1 MIDDQYK
8 EEFDAWLAAKS
19 VQAQGLQEPRFVEQF
34 MRELRSFPEDQEPV
48 TGENMYMCSCAA
60 CGQGFDGHKRRHT
73 CKLCVNAL
81 QSGEKPQFNDAKQVI
96 LVRKDLGMPAGKLG
110 AQVAHASMACILNMG
125 NWTASTL
132 WKNSG
137 DGRPELKGQ
146 VHFGISLDCD
156 NPQHHAIEHWMTK
169 SFPKITLEVKNEAQ
183 LKRYYDEAVAAGLPA
198 SWIVDAGRTIFNGVP
213 TPTCVGI
220 GPASREQ
227 IDAITKR
234 LRVYQ

>member
-1 MIDDQYK
+1 M
-8 EEFDAWLAAKS
+8 S
-19 VQAQGLQEPRFVEQF
+19 QENKARMTERQ
-34 MRELRSFPEDQEPV
+34 
-48 TGENMYMCSCAA
+48 CAA
-60 CGQGFDGHKRRHT
+60 CENVFEAPIEERAHT
-73 CKLCVNAL
+73 CPACVAL
-81 QSGEKPQFNDAKQVI
+81 VQSGEKPKFNDAKQVI
-96 LVRKDLGMPAGKLG
+96 LIRKDLQMPAGKLG
-110 AQVAHASMACILNMG
+110 AQVAHASLACVLKLGTWSSGSVDGMG
-125 NWTASTL
+125 NISEDEEFTITVANGS
-132 WKNSG
+132 
-137 DGRPELKGQ
+137 P
-146 VHFGISLDCD
+146 VHD
-156 NPQHHAIEHWMTK
+156 WMTK

>member
-1 MIDDQYK
+1 MSDKAEAK
-8 EEFDAWLAAKS
+8 EIAAIE
-19 VQAQGLQEPRFVEQF
+19 A
-34 MRELRSFPEDQEPV
+34 RSYPSTDGRV
-48 TGENMYMCSCAA
+48 RNHNCAA
-60 CGQGFDGHKRRHT
+60 CGLPFQAPMDERCHT
-73 CKLCVNAL
+73 CRDCVKLV
-81 QSGEKPQFNDAKQVI
+81 QDGEKPKFNDAKQVI
-96 LVRKDLGMPAGKLG
+96 LIRKDLQMPAGKLG
-110 AQVAHASMACILNMG
+110 AQVAHASLACILQMG
-125 NWTASTL
+125 KWTQECF
-132 WKNSG
+132 
-137 DGRPELKGQ
+137 DGLMGTG
-146 VHFGISLDCD
+146 VLSNDFTISLKPDID
-156 NPQHHAIEHWMTK
+156 SQDSAVHDWMTK

>member
-1 MIDDQYK
+1 MSDKAEAK
-8 EEFDAWLAAKS
+8 EIAAIE
-19 VQAQGLQEPRFVEQF
+19 A
-34 MRELRSFPEDQEPV
+34 RSYPSTDGRV
-48 TGENMYMCSCAA
+48 RNHNCAA
-60 CGQGFDGHKRRHT
+60 CGLPFQAPMDERCHT
-73 CKLCVNAL
+73 CRDCVKLV
-81 QSGEKPQFNDAKQVI
+81 QDGEKPKFNDAKQVI
-96 LVRKDLGMPAGKLG
+96 LIRKDLQMPAGKLG
-110 AQVAHASMACILNMG
+110 AQVAHASLACILQMG
-125 NWTASTL
+125 KWTQECF
-132 WKNSG
+132 
-137 DGRPELKGQ
+137 DGLMGTGALSND
-146 VHFGISLDCD
+146 FTISLKPDID
-156 NPQHHAIEHWMTK
+156 SQDSAVHDWMTK

>member
-1 MIDDQYK
+1 
-8 EEFDAWLAAKS
+8 
-19 VQAQGLQEPRFVEQF
+19 
-34 MRELRSFPEDQEPV
+34 
-48 TGENMYMCSCAA
+48 
-60 CGQGFDGHKRRHT
+60 
-73 CKLCVNAL
+73 
-81 QSGEKPQFNDAKQVI
+81 
-96 LVRKDLGMPAGKLG
+96 MPAGKIG
-110 AQVAHASMACILNMG
+110 AQVAHASLACILKMG
-125 NWTASTL
+125 Q
-132 WKNSG
+132 WKEGMRTNKVPGECLDLIGTDTFSI
-137 DGRPELKGQ
+137 ELEFGSP
-146 VHFGISLDCD
+146 VHD
-156 NPQHHAIEHWMTK
+156 WMTK

>member
-1 MIDDQYK
+1 MS
-8 EEFDAWLAAKS
+8 EENK
-19 VQAQGLQEPRFVEQF
+19 VRMTERK
-34 MRELRSFPEDQEPV
+34 
-48 TGENMYMCSCAA
+48 CAA
-60 CGQGFDGHKRRHT
+60 CEKMFEAPIEERAHT
-73 CKLCVNAL
+73 CPACVAL
-81 QSGEKPQFNDAKQVI
+81 VQAGEKPKFNDAKQVI
-96 LVRKDLGMPAGKLG
+96 LIRKDLQMPAGKLA

-125 NWTASTL
+125 KWQGGSRF
-132 WKNSG
+132 KEQE
-137 DGRPELKGQ
+137 DGFTVIAGTRTFTIQLDEDSP
-146 VHFGISLDCD
+146 VHD
-156 NPQHHAIEHWMTK
+156 WMTK

-198 SWIVDAGRTIFNGVP
+198 SWIVDAGRTVFNGVP

>member
-1 MIDDQYK
+1 MN
-8 EEFDAWLAAKS
+8 EEVVMSERKCAGCEKTFDAPINVRA
-19 VQAQGLQEPRFVEQF
+19 
-34 MRELRSFPEDQEPV
+34 
-48 TGENMYMCSCAA
+48 
-60 CGQGFDGHKRRHT
+60 HT
-73 CKLCVNAL
+73 CSECVEKIQA
-81 QSGEKPQFNDAKQVI
+81 GEKPKFTDAKQVI
-96 LVRKDLGMPAGKLG
+96 LIRKDLEMPAGKLG
-110 AQVAHASMACILNMG
+110 AQVAHASLACILQMG
-125 NWTASTL
+125 QFKSHA
-132 WKNSG
+132 
-137 DGRPELKGQ
+137 DGPYPDFHLQINDEA
-146 VHFGISLDCD
+146 VHSWL
-156 NPQHHAIEHWMTK
+156 TK